1 MVRLLRSRG
10 PRAVQGSAVTSPP
23 ARHSLGR
30 CAMKLDFAMQP
41 FQQILEYLLM
51 EFNDLYMASSQS
63 KNQSKQQGGYIDLYL
78 SC

>member
-1 MVRLLRSRG
+1 
-10 PRAVQGSAVTSPP
+10 
-23 ARHSLGR
+23 
-30 CAMKLDFAMQP
+30 MKLDFAMQP